1 MNFFRTLAIVGLVGV
16 GMVSHCLAQNVYPP
30 FPDELV
36 NKYDIIATAKV
47 SGIAGPLSGSAMMQ
61 SHQVGVEVVLSKLL
75 PEKLLKGKLPSEPI
89 VIQTIDSETIILE
102 KDKEYLLFLR
112 QSDWHYQPANIFPI
126 KNGKVTWYKESKTKS
141 LPAPS
146 WELMPIEQAA
156 KAIEGIVKDAD
167 TATPSEGSKPAGHER
182 LPNAFHGNGV
192 ETEYAPV
199 TEGDVMRKMLK
210 SIDRPSP
217 SPTPQ

>member
-1 MNFFRTLAIVGLVGV
+1 MDGVSYHRFTNIRSPSNHHSPVNFFKTLALVGLVGV
-16 GMVSHCLAQNVYPP
+16 GVVSHCLAQNVYPP

-47 SGIAGPLSGSAMMQ
+47 SDIAGPLSGSTFWQ
-61 SHQVGVEVVLSKLL
+61 NNQIGIEVELARLL
-75 PEKLLKGKLPSEPI
+75 PEKVLKGKLPSEPI
-89 VIQTIDSETIILE
+89 VIQTLNSETIILE

-146 WELMPIEQAA
+146 WELMPIEQAV
-156 KAIEGIVKDAD
+156 KAIEGIVKDTGA
-167 TATPSEGSKPAGHER
+167 SS
-182 LPNAFHGNGV
+182 N
-192 ETEYAPV
+192 
-199 TEGDVMRKMLK
+199 
-210 SIDRPSP
+210 

>member
-1 MNFFRTLAIVGLVGV
+1 MNFFKTLAIVGLVGV
-16 GMVSHCLAQNVYPP
+16 GMVCHCLAQNVYPP
-30 FPDELV
+30 FADELV
-36 NKYDIIATAKV
+36 NRYDIIATAKV
-47 SGIAGPLSGSAMMQ
+47 TETAGPLSGSAMMQ

-89 VIQTIDSETIILE
+89 VIQTINSETIILE

-146 WELMPIEQAA
+146 WELMPIEQAI
-156 KAIEGIVKDAD
+156 KAIENIVKNA
-167 TATPSEGSKPAGHER
+167 AN
-182 LPNAFHGNGV
+182 PN
-192 ETEYAPV
+192 P
-199 TEGDVMRKMLK
+199 L
-210 SIDRPSP
+210 P

>member
-1 MNFFRTLAIVGLVGV
+1 MVGLVGV
-16 GMVSHCLAQNVYPP
+16 GVVSHCFAQNVYPP

-47 SGIAGPLSGSAMMQ
+47 TETAGPLSGSAMIQ
-61 SHQVGVEVVLSKLL
+61 SHQVGVDVVLSKLL

-89 VIQTIDSETIILE
+89 VIQTLNSETIILE

-126 KNGKVTWYKESKTKS
+126 KNGKVDWYKDNQKK
-141 LPAPS
+141 LPAPR
-146 WELMPIEQAA
+146 WELMPIEQAV
-156 KAIEGIVKDAD
+156 KAIEGIVKDSGA
-167 TATPSEGSKPAGHER
+167 SSH
-182 LPNAFHGNGV
+182 
-192 ETEYAPV
+192 
-199 TEGDVMRKMLK
+199 
-210 SIDRPSP
+210 